1 MHFVLLSS
9 DGPGFRQML
18 HYKKIQRAKLI
29 FIMVLV
35 YGVCC
40 LPFSLKNALSLWFP
54 LSDEKILNGPLM
66 LSILYF
72 LCASQFSLNFVIYTI
87 IPNPMLEAHKNMW
100 MKIWTYLCTTVLS
113 CSKGTSNEIPIV
125 VNSISVISEIS
136 FSDSS
141 GNISNRTILQS
152 SSTDSESIPTSPSIS
167 DNGIIEFLTSPTIVE
182 ESEYYSTRC

>member
-1 MHFVLLSS
+1 
-9 DGPGFRQML
+9 ML
-18 HYKKIQRAKLI
+18 YYKKIQRAKLI

-54 LSDEKILNGPLM
+54 LSDKNILNGPVM

-72 LCASQFSLNFVIYTI
+72 LCASQFSLNFVIYTV
-87 IPNPMLEAHKNMW
+87 IPNPMRETHKTMW
-100 MKIWTYLCTTVLS
+100 MKIWTYLCTTVHS
-113 CSKGTSNEIPIV
+113 CSKGTIAESPTV
-125 VNSISVISEIS
+125 VNSISVISESS

-141 GNISNRTILQS
+141 ENISYRKILQS

-167 DNGIIEFLTSPTIVE
+167 ENGIIEFLTSPTEEE